1 MRPFLLSL
9 AGSLAFFMI
18 AARAVRHRQLREQS
32 AVLWLAV
39 GAVMIFFSATLP
51 LHLINWL
58 AKQVGVDY
66 PPVLLLIL
74 ALVFLILLVLHLS
87 ISLSRLNDKHIKVVQ
102 EFAIFAARHADP
114 QRALTADATQTD
126 KNDLSS

>member
-1 MRPFLLSL
+1 MKPLVVSL
-9 AGSLAFFMI
+9 AGSLAFFAI

-51 LHLINWL
+51 VHLINWL

-66 PPVLLLIL
+66 PPALLLIL
-74 ALVFLILLVLHLS
+74 ALVFLVLLVLHLS
-87 ISLSRLNDKHIKVVQ
+87 INLSRLNEKYTRLAQ
-102 EFAIFAARHADP
+102 EFAIFTARKLDS
-114 QRALTADATQTD
+114 RLSLTVDRTQTD
-126 KNDLSS
+126 ENTFSS